1 MISRRSLL
9 KAGAGTAAVLAGGG
23 VAAPLLSAGPAH
35 AADLDP
41 GTIPKYEVPMP
52 RIPVLKPSRLTSG
65 TSFFDV
71 DMRESDVQILPGRK
85 TRVLTYGGAF
95 PGRTLLATTGR
106 RTVVSRLNT
115 LGTATS
121 VHLHGAHVAPEHD
134 GGPMDL
140 IAPGDRRSYT
150 YPNTQTHANLWFH
163 DHAHHHESEH
173 VYRGL
178 SAFYLLSDRTER
190 SLPLPSGEFD
200 VPIMLRDARFD
211 TDNQLVYVMDDFL
224 NRNTILVN
232 GRPWPYFQVA
242 ARKYRFRI
250 LNSTNLRFFTLKLSD
265 GGSFTQIGSD
275 GGLLAEP
282 FETTELRL
290 SCGERA
296 DIVVDF
302 ARYPVGT
309 SLELVNDNG
318 PGPAEHVGKV
328 LRFDVVRTAADDSS
342 VPARLRTLPALP
354 TPTVERTIDL
364 RMDEDGRPHPN
375 AYIDEKLYDHH
386 RVDTVIQHGTTE
398 LWTVRNVNELAP
410 HNFHMHLV
418 QFRVLER
425 NGTPVTGGPEGG
437 LKDTVTLLAG
447 ESVKLQATFK
457 GYRGSYVYHCHM
469 LDHSAMGMMA
479 TMQIV

>member
-9 KAGAGTAAVLAGGG
+9 RAGAGSAALA
-23 VAAPLLSAGPAH
+23 VPLLSPGTAR

-41 GTIPKYEVPMP
+41 ATIAKYAVPMP
-52 RIPVLKPSRLTSG
+52 RIPVQRPSRVVDG
-65 TSFFDV
+65 TAYYAV
-71 DMRESDVQILPGRK
+71 DMREAEAQILPGAR

-95 PGRTLLATTGR
+95 PGRTFLAARGR
-106 RTVVSRLNT
+106 RTVVSRLNS
-115 LGTATS
+115 LHMPTS
-121 VHLHGAHVAPEHD
+121 VHLHGAHVPPEHD

-140 IAPGDRRSYT
+140 IAPGARRSYT
-150 YPNTQTHANLWFH
+150 YDNEQTHANLWFH

-178 SAFYLLSDRTER
+178 SAFYLLTDRTER

-200 VPIMLRDARFD
+200 VPILLRDARFD
-211 TDNQLVYVMDDFL
+211 TDNQLVYAMDDFL

-232 GRPWPYFQVA
+232 GRPWPYFRVA

-290 SCGERA
+290 SAGERA

-302 ARYPVGT
+302 ARYPVGH
-309 SLELVNDNG
+309 SVELINDNG

-328 LRFDVVRTAADDSS
+328 MRFDVTRTAADDSS

-354 TPTVERTIDL
+354 APTVERTVDL
-364 RMDEDGRPHPN
+364 RMDEDGRPHPR
-375 AYIDEKLYDHH
+375 AYIDEKLYDHD
-386 RVDTVIQHGTTE
+386 RVDTEIRYGATE
-398 LWTVRNVNELAP
+398 LWTVRNVNRLAP

-418 QFRVLER
+418 QFRVMER
-425 NGTPVTGGPEGG
+425 NGRPVTGGPEGG

-447 ESVKLQATFK
+447 ETVKLQATFT
-457 GYRGSYVYHCHM
+457 GHRGTYVYHCHM

-479 TMQIV
+479 TMKIV